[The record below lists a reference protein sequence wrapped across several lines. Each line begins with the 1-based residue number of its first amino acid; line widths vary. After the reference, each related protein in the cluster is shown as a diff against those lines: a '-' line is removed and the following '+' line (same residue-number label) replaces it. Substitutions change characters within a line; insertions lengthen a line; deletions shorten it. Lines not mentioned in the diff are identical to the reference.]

1 MAGVRTYV
9 VTEPEGPVYQACEY
23 IVFYCKVMTPGDFT
37 FSHVF
42 YCLSGGIEK
51 VVAQFSPVSDTEIST
66 TQNSCPSYCFNVRAC
81 RAWDDLGS
89 TAEDRSLAKLTGQ
102 LDYILAGS

>member
-9 VTEPEGPVYQACEY
+9 VTEPEGPVYQACED

-37 FSHVF
+37 FSHVY

-51 VVAQFSPVSDTEIST
+51 VVALFSPVSNTGLSVT
-66 TQNSCPSYCFNVRAC
+66 TPSCISYCLNVRAC

-89 TAEDRSLAKLTGQ
+89 TAEDKALAKLTG
-102 LDYILAGS
+102 